1 MFKAVQ
7 THCLFCE
14 TAVQTH
20 CLFSWNHAV
29 MWKKD
34 TRPLPLISHRVDVA
48 EAAQRSRK
56 LLRQRALISAAA
68 STIPVP
74 GLDWATDAAL
84 LSRLCPRINAEF
96 GLTPEQLDQLTPSK
110 REQVQKAIAMVGS
123 VLIGKFITRD
133 MVLRLGRI
141 VGMRLST
148 KQAAKYVPIAG
159 QIAAAALGYATLR
172 YLGERHIQDCIRVVE
187 QAELDIPQRL
197 RKTRDLV
204 QRSAQDSSA
213 WSRGSSSRPMHA
225 RNWSQPDRGPWKRG
239 RD

>member
-1 MFKAVQ
+1 
-7 THCLFCE
+7 
-14 TAVQTH
+14 
-20 CLFSWNHAV
+20 

-34 TRPLPLISHRVDVA
+34 TRPLPLSATARRVDVA

-84 LSRLCPRINAEF
+84 LSGLFPRINAQF

-133 MVLRLGRI
+133 MVLRLSRI
-141 VGMRLST
+141 AGMRMST

-159 QIAAAALGYATLR
+159 QLAAAALGYATLR

-204 QRSAQDSSA
+204 QRNEQDFSA
-213 WSRGSSSRPMHA
+213 WGRTSARAMRP

-239 RD
+239 RS